1 MWDSFNPKKNGE
13 LIGLDMIFIDEK
25 MWWVVCAELEIWR
38 LLDRGEV
45 SFATRYVSKIYVYL
59 NVDYITFLIQKFATV
74 SAGVQTI
81 EHSNVN
87 SITIEEEMFLN
98 QMTIKELLDCDWS
111 PELEEYIVTMREEIT
126 KIDNYFGWYYISY
139 NACSKKIEPANGVYN
154 CHLQQKMQVSFGEA
168 ADVSF
173 DNLEDSDE
181 DQHVNDGVN
190 SRKRRNIII
199 DNDEFSDEDTNK
211 CK

>member
-1 MWDSFNPKKNGE
+1 
-13 LIGLDMIFIDEK
+13 

-38 LLDRGEV
+38 LLDRGGKKGTFKLLLISEV